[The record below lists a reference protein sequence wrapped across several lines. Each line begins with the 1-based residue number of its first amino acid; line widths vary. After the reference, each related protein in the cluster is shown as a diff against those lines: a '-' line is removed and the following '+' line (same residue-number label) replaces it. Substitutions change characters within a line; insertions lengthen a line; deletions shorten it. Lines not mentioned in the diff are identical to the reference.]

1 MVVDQQKPKDWGVKA
16 GLSWKD
22 CLKLT
27 WYKLNWLS
35 QTPVYVFCGYYIPF
49 EDWRDHYMKE

>member
-1 MVVDQQKPKDWGVKA
+1 MIVDQQKPKDWGIKV

-22 CLKLT
+22 CLKLA
-27 WYKLNWLS
+27 WCKLNWLS
-35 QTPVYVFCGYYIPF
+35 QIPVYVFCGYYIPF